1 MAADGAQAP
10 QGDEK
15 DDDAEGDAEGDAPGE
30 AAADGRADDAGA
42 PKGDAKGDGK
52 KKRKKKKRGEGPA
65 RERPA
70 FNVSDVV
77 FGKIVEVND
86 DAIFIDLSGKANAI
100 FDKLELVLPEDSID
114 VEDEARHAEELAESI
129 VAGTIDPDVVLA
141 PAAALEAAPVDA
153 AAEAAP
159 APAAADEGARGKI
172 IRIVRASSE
181 SAQPAAPAPANGEGA
196 AEGSTDASAAAPA
209 DATPDAVVDGAAA
222 SEVEAPAA
230 AAPDESGADAPRE
243 QAASTEADGDAKSG
257 SVLQLPRVVLEPG
270 APFVGVVRNDGVRGG
285 HVVLTHH
292 PHRASKSKP
301 FVAAAFKKRS
311 EILGLVTGVIK
322 GGVEVD
328 LDGVRGFAPGSQM
341 DLRFGADLR
350 KLVGKRLPFH
360 VSHYAKRGRDVIVS
374 RRAMLESEA
383 KALREA
389 ALSRIAAGQVATGV
403 VRRVVQFG
411 AFIDIGGVEGLVP
424 LMEMSHNRGD
434 RPSDVFKAGES
445 IEVLVQKIDDRGK
458 IWLSRKA
465 VLPDPWGE
473 AAKKYALGTKHSG
486 KVARIQPF
494 GVFVELESGIDG
506 LIHLADLS
514 LKRIDKPE
522 DVVKVGD
529 DIEVVVASLD
539 SGHHKIGLH
548 PALTGAMADE
558 VPQKVEVGKTLKV
571 QVVAIDPG
579 GLIIR
584 VLGATGR
591 SARGFIPASATGTP
605 RGTELR
611 KHFPPG
617 HILEAKVL
625 ERDPRRGE
633 VKLSV
638 RAMQQETERN
648 AYQAYRQQVKR
659 EAKFGTFA
667 DLLAKKT
674 PPK

>member
-285 HVVLTHH
+285 HVVLFGVKNGDAQVEDI
-292 PHRASKSKP
+292 HRVVMDGLQLHGIVGRQI
-301 FVAAAFKKRS
+301 FGTW
-311 EILGLVTGVIK
+311 EITRKLLEDRANGIQDAVWDVILNRGEGTLVPIESWEKESFEAVIK
-322 GGVEVD
+322 
-328 LDGVRGFAPGSQM
+328 RHP
-341 DLRFGADLR
+341 
-350 KLVGKRLPFH
+350 
-360 VSHYAKRGRDVIVS
+360 
-374 RRAMLESEA
+374 
-383 KALREA
+383 KALIRF
-389 ALSRIAAGQVATGV
+389 AG
-403 VRRVVQFG
+403 
-411 AFIDIGGVEGLVP
+411 
-424 LMEMSHNRGD
+424 
-434 RPSDVFKAGES
+434 
-445 IEVLVQKIDDRGK
+445 
-458 IWLSRKA
+458 
-465 VLPDPWGE
+465 
-473 AAKKYALGTKHSG
+473 
-486 KVARIQPF
+486 
-494 GVFVELESGIDG
+494 
-506 LIHLADLS
+506 
-514 LKRIDKPE
+514 
-522 DVVKVGD
+522 
-529 DIEVVVASLD
+529 
-539 SGHHKIGLH
+539 
-548 PALTGAMADE
+548 
-558 VPQKVEVGKTLKV
+558 
-571 QVVAIDPG
+571 
-579 GLIIR
+579 
-584 VLGATGR
+584 
-591 SARGFIPASATGTP
+591 
-605 RGTELR
+605 
-611 KHFPPG
+611 
-617 HILEAKVL
+617 
-625 ERDPRRGE
+625 
-633 VKLSV
+633 
-638 RAMQQETERN
+638 
-648 AYQAYRQQVKR
+648 
-659 EAKFGTFA
+659 
-667 DLLAKKT
+667 
-674 PPK
+674 